1 MVIHRQK
8 QILKAYSLTAPVKRK
23 AGNDGYSLSE
33 QQLKRRRK
41 KKGRDSSKQEVKKD
55 PDGDAVDESDAN
67 TGGIP
72 AYPKIVADLKKRL
85 KSLIQRQSKSI
96 KLNASKRALKRD
108 AAKRA
113 AKRNA
118 YDLRLR
124 AFLRRSSDRRW
135 ACPAPSCTSSYT
147 RKTHMKSHIMDSSTG
162 EHQILK
168 ETLSKT
174 LCPYCSDEARDKMI
188 MKQLED
194 RKRLQSGLTDQL
206 RLVEGRKKKSLA
218 STPAIGPTFQETY
231 EKETIAQEEQPNMAL
246 NDPQQAHISRVVEHL
261 SNSIRSDTE
270 ESSRSEDETD
280 TSDSADSLCKGGD
293 RVKQRCSVI
302 IPPPRSQASN
312 KDRGRSS
319 SSVIVSEV
327 PLAVTPDI
335 LGNHA
340 IVTRSDGET
349 GGNSDSPAAQSKCR
363 RGANTQHQPT
373 IGLDFYDPKSIDIMQ
388 RRQPN
393 SKAAHSP
400 GRETQVPPSL
410 HSVSRANK
418 PDLHDGVRLPRHYQ
432 PYFNPE
438 PQDDRTNASDLSS
451 QGWKPLSYSG
461 YGPSDHHQY
470 LIPAGASVFA
480 TQLFGQR
487 CDAGTQGYPNDNI
500 EGPVYFNRSMQPDGS
515 QPLFYP
521 VSEQAFALDAEY
533 YGTDCHQV
541 PHQQMQSWVN
551 NGWSNPVNRLEQQND
566 SREQKLGC
574 SEIHGEQVPFI
585 LNGQFTAHLNE

>member
-72 AYPKIVADLKKRL
+72 ADPKIVTNLKTV
-85 KSLIQRQSKSI
+85 SNDLIQRPETELDNLKCDSERGAYG
-96 KLNASKRALKRD
+96 LELRAL
-108 AAKRA
+108 
-113 AKRNA
+113 
-118 YDLRLR
+118 
-124 AFLRRSSDRRW
+124 LRRRIDGRW
-135 ACPAPSCTSSYT
+135 ACPVPNCTQSYS
-147 RKTHMKSHIMDSSTG
+147 RKTHMKSHIKSG
-162 EHQILK
+162 QAEHQIPK
-168 ETLSKT
+168 EILSET
-174 LCPYCSDEARDKMI
+174 LCPHCFDEARDKMI
-188 MKQLED
+188 MKELED
-194 RKRLQSGLTDQL
+194 QKRSQSSLTDHP
-206 RLVEGRKKKSLA
+206 RVVEGRKETSQA
-218 STPAIGPTFQETY
+218 STPAIGPTFQENC
-231 EKETIAQEEQPNMAL
+231 EETITQEEQAKMIPKDRQL
-246 NDPQQAHISRVVEHL
+246 AHISRIVEQL
-261 SNSIRSDTE
+261 SKSTRSDTE
-270 ESSRSEDETD
+270 ESSGSGNGTD
-280 TSDSADSLCKGGD
+280 TSDSAEPLCKGGD
-293 RVKQRCSVI
+293 RVKQRCSMIV
-302 IPPPRSQASN
+302 PRPGSQASN
-312 KDRGRSS
+312 KDRGRSF
-319 SSVIVSEV
+319 SSVIVSEG

-340 IVTRSDGET
+340 IITRSDGET
-349 GGNSDSPAAQSKCR
+349 EGNSDSPATQSRCR

-373 IGLDFYDPKSIDIMQ
+373 IGLDFYDPKSTDIMQ
-388 RRQPN
+388 RRQPT

-400 GRETQVPPSL
+400 CRETQVPPSL

-418 PDLHDGVRLPRHYQ
+418 PDLHDGVRLPRNYQ

-438 PQDDRTNASDLSS
+438 PQDDRTNANDLSS

-487 CDAGTQGYPNDNI
+487 CDAGTQGYPNVNI
-500 EGPVYFNRSMQPDGS
+500 EGPIYFNRSMQPDES

-566 SREQKLGC
+566 SCEQKLGC

-585 LNGQFTAHLNE
+585 MNGQFTAHLNE